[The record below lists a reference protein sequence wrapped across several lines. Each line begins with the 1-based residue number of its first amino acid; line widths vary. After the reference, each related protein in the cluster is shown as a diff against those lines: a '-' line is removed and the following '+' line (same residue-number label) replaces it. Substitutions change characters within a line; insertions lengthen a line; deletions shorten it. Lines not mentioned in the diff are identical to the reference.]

1 MLADETE
8 AEMLGN
14 NLDESDT
21 DNLGEVLLREVN
33 SFIDGNLIGVLVEVV
48 VAVVVDDGDEIVDIM
63 ILSCNEMTATM
74 NVNLIM
80 DKIKKRREIKN
91 RKLEIQGIF

>member
-33 SFIDGNLIGVLVEVV
+33 SFIDGNLIGVLAVVVV

-63 ILSCNEMTATM
+63 ILSCNEMKATM

-80 DKIKKRREIKN
+80 NKKKKKGN
-91 RKLEIQGIF
+91 QK

>member
-33 SFIDGNLIGVLVEVV
+33 SFIDGNLIGVLAVVVV

-63 ILSCNEMTATM
+63 ILSCNEMKATM

-80 DKIKKRREIKN
+80 K
-91 RKLEIQGIF
+91 

>member
-33 SFIDGNLIGVLVEVV
+33 SFIDGNLIGVLAVVVV

-63 ILSCNEMTATM
+63 ILSCNEMKATM

-80 DKIKKRREIKN
+80 NKKKEGKSKIEN
-91 RKLEIQGIF
+91 

>member
-33 SFIDGNLIGVLVEVV
+33 SFIDGNLIGVLAVVVVV

-63 ILSCNEMTATM
+63 ILSCNEMKATM

-80 DKIKKRREIKN
+80 NKKKKEGKSKIEN
-91 RKLEIQGIF
+91 

>member
-33 SFIDGNLIGVLVEVV
+33 SFIDGNLIGVLAVVVVV

-63 ILSCNEMTATM
+63 ILSCNEMKATM

-80 DKIKKRREIKN
+80 NKKKKKENQK
-91 RKLEIQGIF
+91 

>member
-33 SFIDGNLIGVLVEVV
+33 SFIDGNLIGVLAVVVV

-63 ILSCNEMTATM
+63 ILSCNEMKATM

-80 DKIKKRREIKN
+80 NKKKKEGKSKIEN
-91 RKLEIQGIF
+91 